1 MAREINQYA
10 VYRLKRDRKETR
22 PFRRQT
28 SLYLQEHDLKV
39 NSDYYRQILL
49 AGFDPPLE
57 PAEIRDLAEKALPA
71 DNSGE
76 TLEVSDVLAVTRD
89 GITTAFY
96 VDPEA
101 LVPLAGFFHTRSVTK
116 VSGDTTDY
124 KIEGMTGKWFTADD
138 TWIDGLPFFLM
149 ENQQYGPDAAYV
161 VLDHHGTVITT
172 VAGDGFN
179 DETVAKIREY
189 LQKKDRQNDGN
200 SSTDS
205 AENTETIARQENEPH
220 TEDPAHDD
228 LPQMPEKPPA
238 QQTSSE
244 SASTSAQSRPAPS
257 TASNINRQPKHGK
270 KRKGTIPLK
279 ARKSLLD
286 RLARYKD
293 IVARQHGQ
301 PGTA

>member
-57 PAEIRDLAEKALPA
+57 PAEIRNLAEKALPA

-89 GITTAFY
+89 GITSAFY

-101 LVPLAGFFHTRSVTK
+101 LVPLAGFFHTRSVTE
-116 VSGDTTDY
+116 VSGGTTDY
-124 KIEGMTGKWFTADD
+124 KIDGMAGKWFTVDD

-161 VLDHHGTVITT
+161 VLDRHGTVITT

-179 DETVAKIREY
+179 DETVARIREY
-189 LQKKDRQNDGN
+189 LRKKDRQNIGS

-205 AENTETIARQENEPH
+205 IENTETIAQQKNTTSAEN
-220 TEDPAHDD
+220 PAHNGP
-228 LPQMPEKPPA
+228 PQVPEKPLA
-238 QQTSSE
+238 QRISSE

-257 TASNINRQPKHGK
+257 TASNINRQPKHEK

>member
-28 SLYLQEHDLKV
+28 SLYLQEHGLKV

-57 PAEIRDLAEKALPA
+57 PAEIRNLAEKALPA

-76 TLEVSDVLAVTRD
+76 TLEVSDVLAVTSD
-89 GITTAFY
+89 GITSAFY

-101 LVPLAGFFHTRSVTK
+101 LVPLAGFFHTHSVAE

-124 KIEGMTGKWFTADD
+124 KIEGMSGKWFTADD

-161 VLDHHGTVITT
+161 VLDRHGTVITT

-179 DETVAKIREY
+179 EETIARIRVY
-189 LQKKDRQNDGN
+189 LRKKDRQNDES

-205 AENTETIARQENEPH
+205 AEKTETIARQENAPH
-220 TEDPAHDD
+220 AEDPAHDD
-228 LPQMPEKPPA
+228 NPQAPKKPAA
-238 QQTSSE
+238 QQISSG
-244 SASTSAQSRPAPS
+244 SDSNSTQSGPAPS
-257 TASNINRQPKHGK
+257 TASNVNRQTKHGK
-270 KRKGTIPLK
+270 KRKGVIPLK

-301 PGTA
+301 SGTI

>member
-1 MAREINQYA
+1 MSREINQYA

-57 PAEIRDLAEKALPA
+57 PAEIRNLAEKALPA

-89 GITTAFY
+89 GITSAFY
-96 VDPEA
+96 VDPES
-101 LVPLAGFFHTRSVTK
+101 LVPLAGFFHTHSVTE

-124 KIEGMTGKWFTADD
+124 KIDGMSGKWFTADD
-138 TWIDGLPFFLM
+138 TWIDGIPFFLM

-161 VLDHHGTVITT
+161 VLDSHGTVITT

-179 DETVAKIREY
+179 EEAIARIREY
-189 LQKKDRQNDGN
+189 LRKKDRQNDES

-205 AENTETIARQENEPH
+205 AEKTETIARQENAPH
-220 TEDPAHDD
+220 AEDPAHDD
-228 LPQMPEKPPA
+228 NPQAPKKPAA
-238 QQTSSE
+238 QQISSE
-244 SASTSAQSRPAPS
+244 SASNSTQSGLAPS
-257 TASNINRQPKHGK
+257 TASNVNRQTKHGK
-270 KRKGTIPLK
+270 KRKGVIPLK

-286 RLARYKD
+286 RLARYKN

-301 PGTA
+301 SGTI

>member
-1 MAREINQYA
+1 MAREINQFA

-28 SLYLQEHDLKV
+28 SLYLQEHGLKV

-57 PAEIRDLAEKALPA
+57 PAEIRNLAEKALPA

-76 TLEVSDVLAVTRD
+76 ALEVSDVLAVTSD
-89 GITTAFY
+89 GITSAFY
-96 VDPEA
+96 VDPEV
-101 LVPLAGFFHTRSVTK
+101 LVPLAGFFHTHSVTE

-124 KIEGMTGKWFTADD
+124 KIDGMSGKWFTADD
-138 TWIDGLPFFLM
+138 TWIDGIPFFLM

-161 VLDHHGTVITT
+161 VLDRHGTVITT

-179 DETVAKIREY
+179 DETVTRIREY
-189 LQKKDRQNDGN
+189 LRKKDRQNIGS

-205 AENTETIARQENEPH
+205 IENTETIAPQENTTSAEN
-220 TEDPAHDD
+220 PAHNDT
-228 LPQMPEKPPA
+228 PQVPEKPTA
-238 QQTSSE
+238 QRISSE
-244 SASTSAQSRPAPS
+244 SASTSAQSRSAPS
-257 TASNINRQPKHGK
+257 TVSNINRQPKHGK
-270 KRKGTIPLK
+270 KRKGVIPLK
-279 ARKSLLD
+279 GRKSLLD

>member
-22 PFRRQT
+22 PFRHQT
-28 SLYLQEHDLKV
+28 SLYLQEHGLKV

-57 PAEIRDLAEKALPA
+57 PAEIRNLAEKALPA

-76 TLEVSDVLAVTRD
+76 ALEVSDVLAVTSD
-89 GITTAFY
+89 GITSAFY
-96 VDPEA
+96 VDPET
-101 LVPLAGFFHTRSVTK
+101 LIPLAGFFHTHSVAE

-124 KIEGMTGKWFTADD
+124 KIEGMSGKWFTADD

-161 VLDHHGTVITT
+161 VLDRHGTVITT

-179 DETVAKIREY
+179 EETIARIREY
-189 LQKKDRQNDGN
+189 LRKKDRQNDGG
-200 SSTDS
+200 SSADS
-205 AENTETIARQENEPH
+205 IGNTETIAQQENTTSAEN
-220 TEDPAHDD
+220 PAHNDS
-228 LPQMPEKPPA
+228 PQVPEKPPA
-238 QQTSSE
+238 QQISSG
-244 SASTSAQSRPAPS
+244 STSTSTQSGSAPP
-257 TASNINRQPKHGK
+257 TASNVNRQTKHGK
-270 KRKGTIPLK
+270 KRKGVIPLK

-301 PGTA
+301 SGTI